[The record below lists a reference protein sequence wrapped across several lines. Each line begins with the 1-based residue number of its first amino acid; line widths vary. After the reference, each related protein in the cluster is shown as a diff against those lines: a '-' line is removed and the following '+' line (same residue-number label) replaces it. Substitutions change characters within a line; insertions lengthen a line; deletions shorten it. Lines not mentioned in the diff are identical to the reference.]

1 MEIRF
6 HHYLAQIQDI
16 ASVLTVARG
25 LFLYHQQILA
35 PAIQYT
41 GKPNSTL
48 FISVNTRELFISL
61 DKFIEF
67 LFTNW
72 TIHPNYDIQPE
83 HHHLLPEDLM
93 FSVNS

>member
-1 MEIRF
+1 MEIHF
-6 HHYLAQIQDI
+6 HRYLAQIQN
-16 ASVLTVARG
+16 ATGVLTVARR

-48 FISVNTRELFISL
+48 FISVNTRELFNIL
-61 DKFIEF
+61 DKFVGF
-67 LFTNW
+67 SFTNRI
-72 TIHPNYDIQPE
+72 IHPNYGIQPG
-83 HHHLLPEDLM
+83 HHHLLPEDPM